1 MTTPNT
7 QSAKPPSMRALIYAT
22 AAAAAVAAFLLAVVI
37 LPAEYGID
45 PLGTGEA
52 LGLLALS
59 GPAPAA
65 EAPPPGATMYKPVQ
79 EGPIAHYAAPYQLD
93 TAEFEIGPYEYLEY
107 KYRLEE
113 GADMFYSWTAS
124 ADVVHDLH
132 GEPDKGEEQ
141 SFDTKPRR
149 EGNGAYR
156 APFTGIHG
164 WFWENPGADT
174 ITVRIDTVGFYA
186 SAVEIR
192 SNRTRH
198 MHELRA
204 IRSPQKSEKTEKE

>member
-1 MTTPNT
+1 MTMSNMP
-7 QSAKPPSMRALIYAT
+7 SAKPPSMRTLITAT
-22 AAAAAVAAFLLAVVI
+22 AAAAGVAAFLLATVI

-45 PLGTGEA
+45 PLGTGKA
-52 LGLLALS
+52 LGLMALS
-59 GPAPAA
+59 GRAPAA
-65 EAPPPGATMYKPVQ
+65 EAPPPGSTMYKPVQ
-79 EGPIAHYAAPYQLD
+79 EGPIAHYAAPYRMD

-113 GADMFYSWTAS
+113 GAEMVYSWTAS
-124 ADVVHDLH
+124 ADVIHDLH
-132 GEPDKGEEQ
+132 GEPDDGEEE

-149 EGNGAYR
+149 EGAGAYR

-174 ITVRIDTVGFYA
+174 ISVRIDTAGFYA

-192 SNRTRH
+192 SDRTRRT
-198 MHELRA
+198 HELRA
-204 IRSPQKSEKTEKE
+204 IRSPQESEKTEKE